1 MGSRKS
7 FELPRGVGFA
17 VSALEAAGF
26 EAYAVGGAVR
36 DLVRGVEP
44 SDFDITTRALP
55 AQVKEVFRGFKT
67 YDTGIKH
74 GTVTVIS
81 DGMPLEITTYRIED
95 GYSDGRHPDGV
106 RFAKGIEDDLSRR
119 DFTVNAMAFS
129 PSRGLVDPFG
139 GEVDIKNRVIR
150 AVGEAEKRFEEDGL
164 RIMRALRFAAVLGFE
179 IEAKTAEALF
189 LHRQN
194 LLRVS
199 SERLSAELGKLLCG
213 EGATAVLKRFAE
225 VFATV
230 YPSMLGVEPCSV
242 DKVENCLE
250 QRLAALFFDLGEKK
264 AGELCQRLRFSHELL
279 YGALCLAKEAGA
291 ELKNGKPFL
300 KREMRRFGADSFIK
314 CLEFRKRV
322 VSEAQAGEALS
333 SVREILQNGECY
345 DLKGLALDGDV
356 LISAGVVRG
365 RAVGEALELLLDAVI
380 GGKVEN
386 SKECL
391 LKYFLNR
398 MTDNKGD
405 GV

>member
-1 MGSRKS
+1 MGSRKN
-7 FELPRGVGFA
+7 FELPQGVSFA

-55 AQVKEVFRGFKT
+55 AQVKEVFRCFKT

-119 DFTVNAMAFS
+119 DFTMNAMAFS

-139 GEVDIKNRVIR
+139 GEADIKNRVIR

-189 LHRQN
+189 LHRKN

-199 SERLSAELGKLLCG
+199 NERLSAEFGKLLCG
-213 EGATAVLKRFAE
+213 EGATAVLKRFSE

-242 DKVENCLE
+242 DKAENCLE
-250 QRLAALFFDLGEKK
+250 QRLGALFFDLGEEK
-264 AGELCQRLRFSHELL
+264 AGAICENLRFSHELL
-279 YGALCLAKEAGA
+279 YGALRLAKDALA
-291 ELKNGKPFL
+291 ELKNEKPFI
-300 KREMRRFGADSFIK
+300 KREMRRLGAESFIK
-314 CLEFRKRV
+314 CLEFRKKV
-322 VSEAQAGEALS
+322 VSETQAGEALS
-333 SVREILQNGECY
+333 SVCEILQNGECY
-345 DLKGLALDGDV
+345 DLRGLAINGDV
-356 LISAGVVRG
+356 LISAGAVRG
-365 RAVGEALELLLDAVI
+365 RAVGDALELLLDAVI
-380 GGKVEN
+380 DGKVEN
-386 SKECL
+386 SKDDL
-391 LKYFLNR
+391 LKYFLNC